1 MPDDIRGVPPNIAP
15 GNRPRLSGLDDRGS
29 SAQVP
34 VDLDELEEDG
44 TDEIINMV
52 NGVNDRR
59 EQDRRDQQ
67 HENNLARA
75 IRE

>member
-1 MPDDIRGVPPNIAP
+1 
-15 GNRPRLSGLDDRGS
+15 
-29 SAQVP
+29 
-34 VDLDELEEDG
+34 VDLDELEGDG

-67 HENNLARA
+67 HENNMARA